1 MASMGISQNI
11 LNHCTQWGII
21 ESCRILTIILA
32 ASQATNGSRRSCLKN
47 LLRLVVE
54 EDIDVF
60 TPLSFRRGALT
71 DRTVLLLSGGDPQ
84 AAFAKC

>member
-1 MASMGISQNI
+1 M
-11 LNHCTQWGII
+11 
-21 ESCRILTIILA
+21 IILA
-32 ASQATNGSRRSCLKN
+32 ASQTTNGSRRSCLKN
-47 LLRLVVE
+47 MLRLVVE